1 MTRTAPSRLSRPRR
15 TAAALVAAGLAAAAL
30 AGCSQDTVGS
40 AAVIGD
46 RTVSTDELQSAARE
60 YLKIVPDGDAGE
72 AQRAILQRMIVSAVI
87 DEAAGEAGVSVSAGR
102 IAADRDEALQSVG
115 GPKALV
121 RALAQSEQPT
131 VLPPGMIDRW
141 VEDRLLF
148 NKMAEEIAGMP
159 VASQDAAV
167 QEALQQVNQDLSD
180 VSRRIDIEISP
191 RYGTWN
197 PDRGIEPLVS
207 GGLSSTE
214 ADLAKKGS

>member
-1 MTRTAPSRLSRPRR
+1 MTRTAPRLSRPRR
-15 TAAALVAAGLAAAAL
+15 TAVALVAAGLAAAAL
-30 AGCSQDTVGS
+30 AGCSPDKVGS

-46 RTVSTDELQSAARE
+46 RTVSTDELQSAARD
-60 YLKIVPDGDAGE
+60 YLKIVPDADAGE

-87 DEAAGEAGVSVSAGR
+87 DEAAEEAGVSVSAGR
-102 IAADRDEALQSVG
+102 IAADRDEALDSVG
-115 GPKALV
+115 GKKELV
-121 RALAQSEQPT
+121 QALAQSQQPT

-148 NKMAEEIAGMP
+148 NKMAEEIAGRP

-167 QEALQQVNQDLSD
+167 QEALQQVNQNLSD
-180 VSRRIDIEISP
+180 VSKRIDIEISP

-214 ADLAKKGS
+214 DDLAKKGS